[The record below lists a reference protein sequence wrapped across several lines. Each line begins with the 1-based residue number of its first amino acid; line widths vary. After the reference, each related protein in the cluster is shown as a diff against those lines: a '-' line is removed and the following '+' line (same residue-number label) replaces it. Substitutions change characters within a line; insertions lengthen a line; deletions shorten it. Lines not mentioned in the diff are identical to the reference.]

1 MLFGNKLCYDLM
13 LWNDLPFWV
22 ERVKFEGYVWQGV
35 SKGCWFAAFFQ
46 RTFFRFADKIKY
58 LIDETDETVANK
70 SHLLV
75 QKFLAKHFY
84 FFLKILH
91 EKCYPRTKFNLSWE
105 NNVFIVCIYM

>member
-1 MLFGNKLCYDLM
+1 MLGK
-13 LWNDLPFWV
+13 
-22 ERVKFEGYVWQGV
+22 GV
-35 SKGCWFAAFFQ
+35 SKGCWFAAFF
-46 RTFFRFADKIKY
+46 RFADKIKY
-58 LIDETDETVANK
+58 FIDEIVADE

-75 QKFLAKHFY
+75 GKILAKHFY